1 MTEEEAK
8 SSKSPPEN
16 NWKELLFNLF
26 YEIKSEIIGK
36 KIEIDE
42 EEYQDNLSKTSIPNL
57 ISYIHDSIQILITNK
72 IETAKIEQKQE
83 DTKLFQ
89 NPTISENANFHTPPI
104 EIYEKIILK
113 LEEKERYLT
122 KIRFQNALQKE
133 AMEKKI
139 GDYMDMEDEFEEM
152 KAKLKY
158 ENGRFLNND
167 RKDNEIIIIRSENSK
182 LKNAIN
188 DLEKENKNLE
198 NIIREKDDRINT
210 LEEDINKYKTQI
222 EEKEA
227 ELSMSHNYIINMK
240 NHNKKDINKCLGDC
254 EENTNIIYKLKN
266 YYNSQNDKEKNEHN
280 NTVKYYKYQNMNL
293 FPNHYTKVN
302 PKIYAYKKKSD
313 RFIDKKVIKESTYT
327 NFNNNELL
335 NTTRNEIKN
344 KLKPKLNK
352 YFLGN
357 NNFNHIINT
366 NNKKNFFQ
374 ISKGRF
380 GYDNY
385 SYLYRNKN
393 SLNNLSCIKKIISN
407 GSLKNIYSN
416 SSKKFHNNSKGYI
429 YRSSSGE

>member
-8 SSKSPPEN
+8 TSKSPPEN

-89 NPTISENANFHTPPI
+89 NPTISENANFNTPPI

-152 KAKLKY
+152 KTKLKY

-313 RFIDKKVIKESTYT
+313 RFIDKK
-327 NFNNNELL
+327 
-335 NTTRNEIKN
+335 
-344 KLKPKLNK
+344 
-352 YFLGN
+352 
-357 NNFNHIINT
+357 
-366 NNKKNFFQ
+366 
-374 ISKGRF
+374 
-380 GYDNY
+380 
-385 SYLYRNKN
+385 
-393 SLNNLSCIKKIISN
+393 
-407 GSLKNIYSN
+407 
-416 SSKKFHNNSKGYI
+416 
-429 YRSSSGE
+429 